1 MLNLC
6 IGSTRTI
13 SNTAVLSVFSFK
25 QCEMKE
31 FSKLKVQDYMYTLL
45 QQVIMGYN
53 DLLTTGYNL

>member
-13 SNTAVLSVFSFK
+13 SNTAILSVISFK
-25 QCEMKE
+25 QCEMKV
-31 FSKLKVQDYMYTLL
+31 SKLKVHDYMYTFL

-53 DLLTTGYNL
+53 DSLTTGYNL